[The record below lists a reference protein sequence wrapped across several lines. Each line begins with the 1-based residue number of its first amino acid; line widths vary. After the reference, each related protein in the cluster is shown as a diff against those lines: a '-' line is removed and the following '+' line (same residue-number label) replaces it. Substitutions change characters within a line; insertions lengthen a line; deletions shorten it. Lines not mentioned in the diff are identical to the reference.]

1 MIHLATLVLYEL
13 KNIRPIM
20 PDPRS
25 RATILG
31 FLLLATSADAARC
44 VYISSYHKGYAWS
57 DGVERGLLR
66 TLGDKCEISI
76 FNMDT
81 KRHRDE
87 DSIKRAALEAKRLID
102 TLQPDV
108 VIASDDNA
116 SKYLIVPYYKDAD
129 IPFVFCGVNWT
140 VEQYGY
146 PFSNVT
152 GMIEVAAIEQMF
164 DKAAA
169 ITGKIRHAYYIGAD
183 TLTEKKNLMR
193 FEAGGNASNIKISSR
208 LVSTR
213 ASWIKAYREAQL
225 SDLVIIGSNAGIPDW
240 DRDDVLTAIT
250 PITTTLSATN
260 HGWMMPYTMFGMTKI
275 PEEQGEWAGKVAIEI
290 LNGTR
295 ASAIPIIPNRNFD
308 IIVNNKL
315 LEIAQ
320 IKLPEFLKLKAQPYY

>member
-1 MIHLATLVLYEL
+1 MQH
-13 KNIRPIM
+13 
-20 PDPRS
+20 PRS

-31 FLLLATSADAARC
+31 LLLIATTANAAKC

-66 TLGDKCEISI
+66 TLKDNCEVTV

-81 KRHRDE
+81 KRIKDQK
-87 DSIKRAALEAKRLID
+87 SIEQAALAAKQLID
-102 TLQPDV
+102 DTQPDV

-116 SKYLIVPYYKDAD
+116 SKYLIVPFYKDAE
-129 IPFVFCGVNWT
+129 IPFVFCGINWT

-169 ITGKIRHAYYIGAD
+169 ITGKITQAYYIGAD

-193 FEAGGNASNIKISSR
+193 FEAGARTNNIEITGR
-208 LVSTR
+208 LVSTM
-213 ASWIKAYREAQL
+213 SEWLEAYENAQET
-225 SDLVIIGSNAGIPDW
+225 DLVIMGSHAGIEDW
-240 DRDDVLTAIT
+240 NDESVKSAIT
-250 PITTTLSATN
+250 PITKTLSATN

-290 LNGTR
+290 LNGTKP
-295 ASAIPIIPNRNFD
+295 SAIPIIPNRNFD
-308 IIVNNKL
+308 IIVNNAL
-315 LEIAQ
+315 LDIAQ
-320 IKLPEFLKLKAQPYY
+320 IKLPEFIKLKAQSYH

>member
-1 MIHLATLVLYEL
+1 MRY
-13 KNIRPIM
+13 
-20 PDPRS
+20 PRS
-25 RATILG
+25 CATILG
-31 FLLLATSADAARC
+31 FLLTATTANAAKC

-66 TLGDKCEISI
+66 TLKDNCEVTV

-81 KRHRDE
+81 KRQKDQK
-87 DSIKRAALEAKRLID
+87 SIEQAALAAKQLID
-102 TLQPDV
+102 GTQPDV

-116 SKYLIVPYYKDAD
+116 SKYLIVPFYKDAE

-169 ITGKIRHAYYIGAD
+169 ISGKITQAYYIGAE

-193 FEAGGNASNIKISSR
+193 FETGARTKNIEITGR
-208 LVSTR
+208 LVATVSE
-213 ASWIKAYREAQL
+213 WLEAYGHAQKT
-225 SDLVIIGSNAGIPDW
+225 DLVIMGSNAGIEDW
-240 DRDDVLTAIT
+240 NEEVVKRAIT
-250 PITTTLSATN
+250 PITKTLSATN

-290 LNGTR
+290 LNGTKP
-295 ASAIPIIPNRNFD
+295 SAIPIIPNRNFD
-308 IIVNNKL
+308 IIVNNAL
-315 LEIAQ
+315 LDIAQ
-320 IKLPEFLKLKAQPYY
+320 IKLPEFIKLKAQSYQ